1 MSGLFITFEGGE
13 GSGKSTQIRLLEN
26 WFSESYPGREIL
38 KTREPGGTP
47 EAELIRD
54 ILVTGSAEKL
64 SVEAEALLMIASRTE
79 HVQKVI
85 APALQRGAIVLCD
98 RFSDSTLVYQGLAH
112 DLAIDNIVGI
122 HEFGFGDLRPDLTF
136 LMDVPAELGLQRA
149 GQRQIAE
156 GDQPSAAESRFE
168 DKGIEFHQR
177 VRSGFL
183 ALADKYKERIVIIDA
198 SQSAKHS
205 DLQVKKHIIN
215 KLPDDLK

>member
-13 GSGKSTQIRLLEN
+13 GSGKSTQIQLLIN
-26 WFSESYPGREIL
+26 WFSAHYPGREIL
-38 KTREPGGTP
+38 TTREPGGTA
-47 EAELIRD
+47 EAERIRD

-85 APALQRGAIVLCD
+85 VPALRRGAIILCD

-112 DLAIDNIVGI
+112 DLSIDKLVAI
-122 HEFGFGDLRPDLTF
+122 HEFGFDDLRPDLTF

-149 GQRQIAE
+149 GQRQMAE
-156 GDQPSAAESRFE
+156 PGKPSAAESRFE

-177 VRSGFL
+177 VRAGFL
-183 ALADKYKERIVIIDA
+183 ALADRYNERIIIIDA
-198 SQSAKHS
+198 SQSAEHS
-205 DLQVKKHIIN
+205 NFQVKEHLIN
-215 KLPDDLK
+215 KLPDEL